1 VGVWG
6 CGGVGVEGCGG
17 VGVWGCGGVGVWGC
31 GGVGVWGCRGVGVW
45 GCGGVG
51 VWGCGGVGVW
61 GCGGVGVCVVAEEAA
76 TAAAC
81 LVSFCF
87 SIDLHAVA
95 AAAPRRGST
104 LTVLTGPYLIS
115 KMISSRS

>member
-1 VGVWG
+1 MHFPQRPDEQIQFHDLVSRRPVTAVSYLQHCLAH
-6 CGGVGVEGCGG
+6 CGSGSRGSGG
-17 VGVWGCGGVGVWGC
+17 GGGSDGSSMF
-31 GGVGVWGCRGVGVW
+31 GQRLHD
-45 GCGGVG
+45 
-51 VWGCGGVGVW
+51 
-61 GCGGVGVCVVAEEAA
+61 VATAAVAAEAT

-81 LVSFCF
+81 LVSFCL